1 MGHEERK
8 TVMYFEIDKTV
19 EEKAISLLKEVRI
32 ISGINSR
39 KSNNPLHV
47 NSEFRYINHL
57 IDEFKNRFKLEGF
70 KK

>member
-1 MGHEERK
+1 MTHSAIKELKEDLAKR
-8 TVMYFEIDKTV
+8 TYNE
-19 EEKAISLLKEVRI
+19 AISLLKEIRI
-32 ISGINSR
+32 VSGINSR

>member
-1 MGHEERK
+1 MEIK
-8 TVMYFEIDKTV
+8 TVK
-19 EEKAISLLKEVRI
+19 EKGLSLDQNFIPKVISLLKEIRI

-47 NSEFRYINHL
+47 TNEFTFINHM
-57 IDEFKNRFKLEGF
+57 IDEFKDGFKLEGF

>member
-1 MGHEERK
+1 MVMDKKIEES
-8 TVMYFEIDKTV
+8 
-19 EEKAISLLKEVRI
+19 AISLLKEIRI

-47 NSEFRYINHL
+47 TNEFKFINHL
-57 IDEFKNRFKLEGF
+57 IDKFKDEFKLEGF

>member
-47 NSEFRYINHL
+47 THEFRYINHL

>member
-8 TVMYFEIDKTV
+8 TVMDKKI
-19 EEKAISLLKEVRI
+19 EESAISLLKEVRI
-32 ISGINSR
+32 VSGINSR

-47 NSEFRYINHL
+47 THEFRYINHL